1 MKAIYIQELALQYF
15 PNSTPR
21 SAITQLKRWID
32 LNTELQARLAEL
44 HYCKRQRSLTLLLS
58 NTKLLYIILVH
69 LINKKAPATRYGCRG
84 LLLFYRYLS
93 SHVFQKASYCFYF
106 FHF

>member
-44 HYCKRQRSLTLLLS
+44 KRQRSLTP
-58 NTKLLYIILVH
+58 KQHEAII
-69 LINKKAPATRYGCRG
+69 Y
-84 LLLFYRYLS
+84 YLGS
-93 SHVFQKASYCFYF
+93 PD
-106 FHF
+106 